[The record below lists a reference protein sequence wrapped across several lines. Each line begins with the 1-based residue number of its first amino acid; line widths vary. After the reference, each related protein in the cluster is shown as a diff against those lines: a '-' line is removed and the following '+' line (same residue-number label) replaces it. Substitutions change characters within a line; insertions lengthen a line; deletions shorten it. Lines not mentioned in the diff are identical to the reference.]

1 MGNNGF
7 IITHYRPEQLADGM
21 LARLSKQKSIIG
33 LLEVLTNPSKSIS
46 HEKNYV
52 FILSTQKL
60 QSIKPF

>member
-1 MGNNGF
+1 MGSLLP
-7 IITHYRPEQLADGM
+7 IID
-21 LARLSKQKSIIG
+21 LSNLQMECLQDWAIKKSIIG

-60 QSIKPF
+60 QSIKPFWL